1 MNSIDKETV
10 NIDFTAEGI
19 SAAVKNFRP
28 YVYKDGDKY
37 YCILG
42 ADKEH
47 GIVGTGD
54 TAELAMQD
62 WERALNEK
70 KEE

>member
-1 MNSIDKETV
+1 MKSLEKETI
-10 NIDFTAEGI
+10 NIDFTASGI
-19 SAAVKNFRP
+19 PDAVKNFRP

-42 ADKEH
+42 ADKEQ
-47 GIVGTGD
+47 GIFGTGD

-70 KEE
+70 KQK